1 MNDDEKAST
10 NLAGVADN
18 KHKFTGQTCQA
29 VLRMAYCISHI
40 SLLISSSPH
49 IVLQPHLLHCR
60 DYNRIRFGYRQGNLF
75 LILYIINQLPAKH
88 LFQIRI

>member
-40 SLLISSSPH
+40 SLLISSSP
-49 IVLQPHLLHCR
+49 PYCSATAS
-60 DYNRIRFGYRQGNLF
+60 FT
-75 LILYIINQLPAKH
+75 LPG
-88 LFQIRI
+88 L